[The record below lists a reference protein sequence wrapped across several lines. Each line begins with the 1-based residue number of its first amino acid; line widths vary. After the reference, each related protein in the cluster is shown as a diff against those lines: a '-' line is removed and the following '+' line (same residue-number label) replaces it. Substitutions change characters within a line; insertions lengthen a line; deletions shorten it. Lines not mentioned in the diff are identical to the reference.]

1 MAWTQ
6 ATPNGGN
13 SAMTGNR
20 NKNNNASANRQ
31 TANYGSSNAASSS
44 SSSGDPRGNEGNN
57 YTNYLTPAPKAPTP
71 IYASPNEQGQN
82 KPAPT
87 PVVPTVAPPKIKL
100 TMGEENDGYGVNRD
114 VYEGSPYKDQFA
126 VNSRNS
132 FTEDAIEEAQQSSR
146 DDWIKEWAKNLE
158 TGVTDNNKDFQDQ
171 LDNSSQGVKNNLSL
185 IEKNTGA
192 IDTNRDATG
201 NEIQGVQS
209 QVDTANDDLLRLDEI
224 QKEYGYQ
231 LVDAE
236 GNIVDVQNDIIKNRN
251 QQISGQ
257 KADLLEQNA
266 QANRIAQAEKEV
278 GDVYANQFQIQ
289 DDVLRNEEGIELST
303 EQLNNIVFDVDDLGV
318 NLENVT
324 VKADDNVEKAK
335 YNQEYWANRLKVLS
349 SQGED
354 AQTILAQEMNELKD
368 KTYSGDTI
376 VTAEDQDA
384 AWQDLTL
391 ILQKFGAYETPA
403 APKEYLYSE
412 LDTNLDEWVKSGLV
426 KVERT
431 VEGMLDEYTTS
442 VYTLPDGKIITR
454 KSVSPVITDS
464 DGEEYRF
471 GEDRSTIYIDG
482 VPVGQKD
489 GGITSLIPQGQANH
503 LDSTVMIGDDNNP
516 NSPANRPDGGNQ
528 NNTGGQGQSQGNQ
541 SETPVAPTDPV
552 VGEDIPLPNDLTD
565 PDGTGAY
572 GQNGQPFS
580 MDGVTYWKRIKD
592 RNGRW
597 TYARLDS
604 YQDNGTASRR
614 AGLSNNVQNF

>member
-6 ATPNGGN
+6 RSP
-13 SAMTGNR
+13 
-20 NKNNNASANRQ
+20 
-31 TANYGSSNAASSS
+31 
-44 SSSGDPRGNEGNN
+44 
-57 YTNYLTPAPKAPTP
+57 
-71 IYASPNEQGQN
+71 SPNEQGQGN
-82 KPAPT
+82 KDPRGESNVHSNYSGNVSTNTPAPDYRDRSGGTGTGGGENKVAPAPAPTPVYPSPNEQGQQTTPAPT
-87 PVVPTVAPPKIKL
+87 PVVQNTPVTIGTASPAATITELPVEADNIKWL
-100 TMGEENDGYGVNRD
+100 
-114 VYEGSPYKDQFA
+114 Q
-126 VNSRNS
+126 
-132 FTEDAIEEAQQSSR
+132 
-146 DDWIKEWAKNLE
+146 DWAESLE
-158 TGVTDNNKDFQDQ
+158 TGVLDNNKEFQDQ
-171 LDNSSQGVKNNLSL
+171 LDSSSQGVQNNLSL

-201 NEIQGVQS
+201 NEIRGVQS
-209 QVDTANDDLLRLDEI
+209 QVDTANEDLAKLDQI
-224 QKEYGYQ
+224 QKDYGYQ
-231 LVDAE
+231 LVDVN
-236 GNIVDVQNDIIKNRN
+236 GNIVDVQNDIIKNKN
-251 QQISGQ
+251 QQISYQ

-266 QANRIAQAEKEV
+266 QVNRIAQAEKEV

-318 NLENVT
+318 DLENVT
-324 VKADDNVEKAK
+324 VKADENVEKAK
-335 YNQEYWANRLKVLS
+335 YNQEYWANRLKILS

-354 AQTILAQEMNELKD
+354 AQAILAQEMNELKD

-384 AWQDLTL
+384 AWLDVYDIMNQFNLD
-391 ILQKFGAYETPA
+391 ASPVV
-403 APKEYLYSE
+403 PKEYQYE
-412 LDTNLDEWVKSGLV
+412 ILDSKLDEWVKSGLV

-442 VYTLPDGKIITR
+442 VYTLPDGKVITR
-454 KSVSPVITDS
+454 KAVSPVITDS

-471 GEDRSTIYIDG
+471 GNDKSTLFLDG
-482 VPVGQKD
+482 VPVGKSD
-489 GGITSLIPQGQANH
+489 GGITSLIPQGKANH
-503 LDSTVMIGDDNNP
+503 LDSTVMIGEDTNP

-580 MDGVTYWKRIKD
+580 IDGVTFWKRIKD

>member
-1 MAWTQ
+1 M
-6 ATPNGGN
+6 GLIK
-13 SAMTGNR
+13 
-20 NKNNNASANRQ
+20 KNQ
-31 TANYGSSNAASSS
+31 
-44 SSSGDPRGNEGNN
+44 
-57 YTNYLTPAPKAPTP
+57 
-71 IYASPNEQGQN
+71 
-82 KPAPT
+82 
-87 PVVPTVAPPKIKL
+87 
-100 TMGEENDGYGVNRD
+100 
-114 VYEGSPYKDQFA
+114 
-126 VNSRNS
+126 
-132 FTEDAIEEAQQSSR
+132 
-146 DDWIKEWAKNLE
+146 
-158 TGVTDNNKDFQDQ
+158 
-171 LDNSSQGVKNNLSL
+171 
-185 IEKNTGA
+185 GA

-201 NEIQGVQS
+201 NEIRGVQS
-209 QVDTANDDLLRLDEI
+209 QVDSANDDLLRLDEI

-231 LVDAE
+231 LVDVN
-236 GNIVDVQNDIIKNRN
+236 GNIVDVQNDIIKNKK

-257 KADLLEQNA
+257 KADLLERNSQV
-266 QANRIAQAEKEV
+266 NRIAQAEKEV
-278 GDVYANQFQIQ
+278 DDVYANQFQIQ

-318 NLENVT
+318 NLENIT
-324 VKADDNVEKAK
+324 VKADENVDKAK

-354 AQTILAQEMNELKD
+354 AQAILAQEMNELKD

-384 AWQDLTL
+384 AWLDVYDIMNQFNLD
-391 ILQKFGAYETPA
+391 ASPVV
-403 APKEYLYSE
+403 PKEYQYE
-412 LDTNLDEWVKSGLV
+412 ILDSKLDEWVKSGLV

-442 VYTLPDGKIITR
+442 VYTLPDGKVITR
-454 KSVSPVITDS
+454 KAVSPVITDS

-471 GEDRSTIYIDG
+471 GNDKSTLFLDG
-482 VPVGQKD
+482 VPVGKSD
-489 GGITSLIPQGQANH
+489 GGITSLIPQGKANH

>member
-384 AWQDLTL
+384 AWLDVYDIMNQFNLD
-391 ILQKFGAYETPA
+391 ASPVV
-403 APKEYLYSE
+403 PKEYQYE
-412 LDTNLDEWVKSGLV
+412 ILDSKLDEWVKSGLV

-442 VYTLPDGKIITR
+442 VYTLPDGKVITR
-454 KSVSPVITDS
+454 KAVSPVITDS

-471 GEDRSTIYIDG
+471 GNDKSTLFLDG
-482 VPVGQKD
+482 VPVGESD

>member
-6 ATPNGGN
+6 ATANGGN
-13 SAMTGNR
+13 SQKTGNR
-20 NKNNNASANRQ
+20 NVNNNASANRQ

-82 KPAPT
+82 NPAPT

-146 DDWIKEWAKNLE
+146 DDWIKEWSKTFQSDSDDQANQIKTLS
-158 TGVTDNNKDFQDQ
+158 GQVGDNTNQ
-171 LDNSSQGVKNNLSL
+171 
-185 IEKNTGA
+185 

-201 NEIQGVQS
+201 NEIKGVQS
-209 QVDTANDDLLRLDEI
+209 QVDTANDDLLKLDAI

-231 LVDAE
+231 LVDVN
-236 GNIVDVQNDIIKNRN
+236 GNIVDVQNDIIKNKN
-251 QQISGQ
+251 QQMSYQ
-257 KADLLEQNA
+257 KADLLERNSQV
-266 QANRIAQAEKEV
+266 NRIAQAEKEV

-318 NLENVT
+318 DLENVT
-324 VKADDNVEKAK
+324 VKADENVEKAK

-376 VTAEDQDA
+376 
-384 AWQDLTL
+384 
-391 ILQKFGAYETPA
+391 
-403 APKEYLYSE
+403 
-412 LDTNLDEWVKSGLV
+412 
-426 KVERT
+426 
-431 VEGMLDEYTTS
+431 
-442 VYTLPDGKIITR
+442 
-454 KSVSPVITDS
+454 
-464 DGEEYRF
+464 
-471 GEDRSTIYIDG
+471 
-482 VPVGQKD
+482 
-489 GGITSLIPQGQANH
+489 
-503 LDSTVMIGDDNNP
+503 
-516 NSPANRPDGGNQ
+516 
-528 NNTGGQGQSQGNQ
+528 
-541 SETPVAPTDPV
+541 
-552 VGEDIPLPNDLTD
+552 
-565 PDGTGAY
+565 
-572 GQNGQPFS
+572 
-580 MDGVTYWKRIKD
+580 
-592 RNGRW
+592 
-597 TYARLDS
+597 
-604 YQDNGTASRR
+604 
-614 AGLSNNVQNF
+614 

>member
-6 ATPNGGN
+6 ATANGGN
-13 SAMTGNR
+13 SQKTGNR
-20 NKNNNASANRQ
+20 NVNNNASANRQ

-82 KPAPT
+82 NPAPT

-146 DDWIKEWAKNLE
+146 DDWIKEWSKTFQSDSDDQANQIKTLS
-158 TGVTDNNKDFQDQ
+158 GQVGDNTNQ
-171 LDNSSQGVKNNLSL
+171 
-185 IEKNTGA
+185 

-201 NEIQGVQS
+201 NEIKGVQS
-209 QVDTANDDLLRLDEI
+209 QVDTANDDLLKLDAI

-231 LVDAE
+231 LVDVN
-236 GNIVDVQNDIIKNRN
+236 GNIVDVQNDIIKNKN
-251 QQISGQ
+251 QQISYQ

-266 QANRIAQAEKEV
+266 QVNRIAQAEKEV

-318 NLENVT
+318 DLENVT
-324 VKADDNVEKAK
+324 VKADENVEKAK

-391 ILQKFGAYETPA
+391 ILQDFGVYETPA

-412 LDTNLDEWVKSGLV
+412 LDANLDEWVKSGLV

-489 GGITSLIPQGQANH
+489 GGRESLIPQGKANH
-503 LDSTVMIGDDNNP
+503 LDSTVMIGEDTNP

>member
-82 KPAPT
+82 NPAPT

-384 AWQDLTL
+384 AWLDVYDIMNQFNLD
-391 ILQKFGAYETPA
+391 ASPVV
-403 APKEYLYSE
+403 PKEYQYE
-412 LDTNLDEWVKSGLV
+412 ILDSKLDEWVKSGLV

-442 VYTLPDGKIITR
+442 VYTLPDGKVITR
-454 KSVSPVITDS
+454 KAVSPVITDS

-471 GEDRSTIYIDG
+471 GNDKSTLFLDG
-482 VPVGQKD
+482 VPVGESD

-503 LDSTVMIGDDNNP
+503 LDSTVMIGEDTNP

-528 NNTGGQGQSQGNQ
+528 NNTGGQGQSQGSQ

>member
-6 ATPNGGN
+6 RSP
-13 SAMTGNR
+13 
-20 NKNNNASANRQ
+20 
-31 TANYGSSNAASSS
+31 
-44 SSSGDPRGNEGNN
+44 
-57 YTNYLTPAPKAPTP
+57 
-71 IYASPNEQGQN
+71 SPNEQGQGN
-82 KPAPT
+82 KDPRGESNVHSNYSGNVSTNAPAPDYRDKSGGNGTGGGENKVAPAPAPTPVYPSPNEQGQQTTPAPT
-87 PVVPTVAPPKIKL
+87 PVVQNTPVTIGTASPAATITELPVEADNIKWL
-100 TMGEENDGYGVNRD
+100 
-114 VYEGSPYKDQFA
+114 Q
-126 VNSRNS
+126 
-132 FTEDAIEEAQQSSR
+132 
-146 DDWIKEWAKNLE
+146 DWAESLE
-158 TGVTDNNKDFQDQ
+158 TGVLDNNKEFQDQ
-171 LDNSSQGVKNNLSL
+171 LDSSSQGVQNNLGL
-185 IEKNTGA
+185 IKKNQGA

-201 NEIQGVQS
+201 NEIRGVQS

-231 LVDAE
+231 LVDVN
-236 GNIVDVQNDIIKNRN
+236 GNIVDVQNDIIKNKK

-257 KADLLEQNA
+257 KADLLERNSQV
-266 QANRIAQAEKEV
+266 NRIAQAEKEV
-278 GDVYANQFQIQ
+278 DDVYANQFQIQ

-324 VKADDNVEKAK
+324 VKADENVEKAK

-354 AQTILAQEMNELKD
+354 AQAILAQEMNELKD

-384 AWQDLTL
+384 AWLDVYDIMNQFNLD
-391 ILQKFGAYETPA
+391 ASPVV
-403 APKEYLYSE
+403 PKEYQYE
-412 LDTNLDEWVKSGLV
+412 ILDSKLDEWVKSGLV

-442 VYTLPDGKIITR
+442 VYTLPDGKVITR
-454 KSVSPVITDS
+454 KAVSPVITDS

-471 GEDRSTIYIDG
+471 GNDKSTLFLDG
-482 VPVGQKD
+482 VPVGKSD
-489 GGITSLIPQGQANH
+489 GGITSLIPQGKANH

>member
-6 ATPNGGN
+6 RSPSPNEQGQGN
-13 SAMTGNR
+13 
-20 NKNNNASANRQ
+20 K
-31 TANYGSSNAASSS
+31 
-44 SSSGDPRGNEGNN
+44 DPRGESNVHSNYSGNVS
-57 YTNYLTPAPKAPTP
+57 TNTPAPDYRDRSGGTGTGGGENKVAPAPAPTP
-71 IYASPNEQGQN
+71 IYASPNEQRPN
-82 KPAPT
+82 KPVTT
-87 PVVPTVAPPKIKL
+87 PITSPVITGGNNAPPVTPPPAAIPNPVEVADREWL
-100 TMGEENDGYGVNRD
+100 QDWAE
-114 VYEGSPYKDQFA
+114 
-126 VNSRNS
+126 S
-132 FTEDAIEEAQQSSR
+132 F
-146 DDWIKEWAKNLE
+146 E
-158 TGVTDNNKDFQDQ
+158 TGVLDNNKEFQDQ
-171 LDNSSQGVKNNLSL
+171 LDSSSQGVQNNLGL
-185 IEKNTGA
+185 IKKNQGA

-201 NEIQGVQS
+201 NEIRGVQS
-209 QVDTANDDLLRLDEI
+209 QVDSANDDLLRLDEI

-231 LVDAE
+231 LVDVN
-236 GNIVDVQNDIIKNRN
+236 GNIVDVQNDIIKNKK
-251 QQISGQ
+251 QQISDQ
-257 KADLLEQNA
+257 KADLLERNSQV
-266 QANRIAQAEKEV
+266 NRIAQAEKEV
-278 GDVYANQFQIQ
+278 DDVYANQFQIQ

-324 VKADDNVEKAK
+324 VKADENVEKAK

-354 AQTILAQEMNELKD
+354 AQTILAQEMSELKD

-384 AWQDLTL
+384 AWLDVYDIMNQFNLD
-391 ILQKFGAYETPA
+391 ASPVV
-403 APKEYLYSE
+403 PKEYQYE
-412 LDTNLDEWVKSGLV
+412 ILDSKLDEWVKSGLV

-442 VYTLPDGKIITR
+442 VYTLPDGKVITR
-454 KSVSPVITDS
+454 KAVSPVITDS

-471 GEDRSTIYIDG
+471 GNDKSTLFLDG
-482 VPVGQKD
+482 VPVGKSD
-489 GGITSLIPQGQANH
+489 GGITSLIPQGKANH
-503 LDSTVMIGDDNNP
+503 LDSTVMIGEDTNP

-541 SETPVAPTDPV
+541 SEAPVAPSDPV
-552 VGEDIPLPNDLTD
+552 VGEDIPLPDNLTD

-572 GQNGQPFS
+572 GQNGQAFS
-580 MDGVTYWKRIKD
+580 LDGVTFWKRIKD

>member
-1 MAWTQ
+1 
-6 ATPNGGN
+6 
-13 SAMTGNR
+13 MTGNR

-384 AWQDLTL
+384 AWLDVYDIMNQFNLD
-391 ILQKFGAYETPA
+391 ASPVV
-403 APKEYLYSE
+403 PKEYQYE
-412 LDTNLDEWVKSGLV
+412 ILDSKLDEWVKSGLV

-442 VYTLPDGKIITR
+442 VYTLPDGKVITR
-454 KSVSPVITDS
+454 KAVSPVITDS

-471 GEDRSTIYIDG
+471 GNDKSTLFLDG
-482 VPVGQKD
+482 VPVGESD